1 MPNVHAAATW
11 ATACVEKEGFA
22 ALVSI
27 ENLIKVAV
35 AEEESPAKPAMW
47 FVPCELGESLQK
59 FLVD

>member
-1 MPNVHAAATW
+1 VHTTTAWAA
-11 ATACVEKEGFA
+11 ACVEKEGVA

-35 AEEESPAKPAMW
+35 AEEESSAKPAMW
-47 FVPCELGESLQK
+47 FVTCELGEPLQK